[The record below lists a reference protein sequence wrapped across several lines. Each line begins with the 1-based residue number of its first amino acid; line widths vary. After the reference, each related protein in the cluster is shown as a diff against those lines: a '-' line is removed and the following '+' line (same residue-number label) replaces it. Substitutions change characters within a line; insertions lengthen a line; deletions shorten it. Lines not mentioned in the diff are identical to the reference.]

1 MDSDIP
7 ADKMQEMETQ
17 LAMLLEGQRQ
27 TMKLLDR
34 CFSRCIDVPGNS
46 LTSTQQQ
53 CVSNCTKTYW
63 QASMFCTERLRGLAE
78 KELQAQGGASGFSQ

>member
-46 LTSTQQQ
+46 LTSGQQQ

-78 KELQAQGGASGFSQ
+78 KELQAQGSASGFSR